1 MVSPSTPSISARRSY
16 LQVSINYE
24 RFRPTGEATIRVR
37 RPQDLYPALYALKN
51 ASISHYFLHFKP
63 THDIVPIRPRTR
75 GAKGRQEAIQR
86 GLITGDGPDAGIAER
101 GKSVVI
107 WGLPPRVR
115 LDKLR
120 EFLNNGRLSS
130 EPTLAVVDPCVYPA
144 VSTPSSAIESSTD
157 HLTGILPLLEYWCKP
172 RAFRMPIV
180 LYEISIVHSILQ
192 RLLEKRTRSE
202 HKWYIDTVD
211 MRHGPTPIWVL
222 VTSKTEPPP
231 SMARS
236 SSDSVKKKV
245 RR

>member
-1 MVSPSTPSISARRSY
+1 MAAKPLRALRQSLGAAPSRLGQPPIVRKPETRTTIVAENVPLSATREDILRMIMKCNA
-16 LQVSINYE
+16 QNIVGVSINYE

-130 EPTLAVVDPCVYPA
+130 EPTLAVVDPPPDGY
-144 VSTPSSAIESSTD
+144 SSTS
-157 HLTGILPLLEYWCKP
+157 
-172 RAFRMPIV
+172 RV
-180 LYEISIVHSILQ
+180 LVQTKSISDAHRLVRDFHRTFYTPETFGEAYEIRAQVV
-192 RLLEKRTRSE
+192 
-202 HKWYIDTVD
+202 Y
-211 MRHGPTPIWVL
+211 
-222 VTSKTEPPP
+222 
-231 SMARS
+231 
-236 SSDSVKKKV
+236 
-245 RR
+245 